1 MLVMHLF
8 LGTSVIAVYAED
20 FLAHSMHAS
29 ILVSN
34 PTHTAEMITQCTE
47 DRGGYFV
54 YKSSELVRVRVPSD
68 QFGSLRIFVEENA
81 EQIVEL
87 GINARDLREEIVR
100 LRSGIK
106 SREEILQ
113 RNLLY
118 LGRTDV
124 AGTLAIER
132 EIMMLMGEIENLK
145 GRLRKLNIDRDLAQV
160 EVYLSFQEQ
169 TLPQDIP
176 SSFEWIN
183 TIDFFHFLKEGYD

>member
-34 PTHTAEMITQCTE
+34 PTHTAEMITQWTE

>member
-34 PTHTAEMITQCTE
+34 PTHTAEMITQWTE

-183 TIDFFHFLKEGYD
+183 TIDFFHFLN

>member
-1 MLVMHLF
+1 MGVSV
-8 LGTSVIAVYAED
+8 LGIRAED
-20 FLAHSMHAS
+20 YLAHSMHAS
-29 ILVSN
+29 ILVAN
-34 PTHTAEMITQCTE
+34 PTHTAEMITQWTE
-47 DRGGYFV
+47 DRGGYYV
-54 YKSSELVRVRVPSD
+54 YKSPDMVRVRVPSD
-68 QFGSLRIFVEENA
+68 QIGSLRVFVEE
-81 EQIVEL
+81 
-87 GINARDLREEIVR
+87 NARDLREEFVS

-106 SREEILQ
+106 SREEILG

-145 GRLRKLNIDRDLAQV
+145 GRLRKLNVDRALAQV

-183 TIDFFHFLKEGYD
+183 TVDFYRFLQEGYE

>member
-1 MLVMHLF
+1 MYLF
-8 LGTSVIAVYAED
+8 MGLSIRGIRAED
-20 FLAHSMHAS
+20 YLAHSMNAS
-29 ILVSN
+29 ILVAN
-34 PTHTAEMITQCTE
+34 PTDTAEMITQWTE

-54 YKSSELVRVRVPSD
+54 YKSPELVRVRVPSD
-68 QFGSLRIFVEENA
+68 QIGSFRAFVEESA

-87 GINARDLREEIVR
+87 GIEARDIREEIVN

-132 EIMMLMGEIENLK
+132 EIRSLMGEIATLK
-145 GRLRKLNIDRDLAQV
+145 GRLRKLNIDRALAHA

-176 SSFEWIN
+176 SSFAWIN
-183 TIDFFHFLKEGYD
+183 TIDFYRFIQEGFD

>member
-1 MLVMHLF
+1 
-8 LGTSVIAVYAED
+8 
-20 FLAHSMHAS
+20 
-29 ILVSN
+29 
-34 PTHTAEMITQCTE
+34 MITQWTE
-47 DRGGYFV
+47 DRGGYYV
-54 YKSSELVRVRVPSD
+54 YKSPDMVRVRVPSD
-68 QFGSLRIFVEENA
+68 QIGSLRVFVEENA

-87 GINARDLREEIVR
+87 GIRARDLREEFVS

-106 SREEILQ
+106 SREEILG

-145 GRLRKLNIDRDLAQV
+145 GRLRKLNVDRALAQV

-183 TIDFFHFLKEGYD
+183 TVDFYRFLQEGYE